1 MLKITKTEE
10 LAARNIPFGVVEVR
24 YPPREEWRVDEFRA
38 FAQGELERARESYL
52 DYERKAVFGS
62 DPYVRFFKKFKK
74 TYTVMLQ
81 FESIIIKRLPFP
93 LCDPVTEIP
102 YLLELTTCMLSG
114 THDIDRI
121 EGGVELYSGTDRTP
135 FAGMHG
141 RERHTYPGDFVG
153 RDGAGIIFSEIAGA
167 DDRTCA
173 RPDSSHVFYPVFGTP
188 DMDRNLISS
197 AVDKLVSYVRIL
209 APNAEIETDII

>member
-1 MLKITKTEE
+1 
-10 LAARNIPFGVVEVR
+10 
-24 YPPREEWRVDEFRA
+24 
-38 FAQGELERARESYL
+38 
-52 DYERKAVFGS
+52 
-62 DPYVRFFKKFKK
+62 
-74 TYTVMLQ
+74 
-81 FESIIIKRLPFP
+81 
-93 LCDPVTEIP
+93 
-102 YLLELTTCMLSG
+102 MLSG

>member
-38 FAQGELERARESYL
+38 FAQGELERARESYP

-81 FESIIIKRLPFP
+81 FESIIIKRL
-93 LCDPVTEIP
+93 L
-102 YLLELTTCMLSG
+102 
-114 THDIDRI
+114 
-121 EGGVELYSGTDRTP
+121 
-135 FAGMHG
+135 
-141 RERHTYPGDFVG
+141 
-153 RDGAGIIFSEIAGA
+153 
-167 DDRTCA
+167 
-173 RPDSSHVFYPVFGTP
+173 
-188 DMDRNLISS
+188 
-197 AVDKLVSYVRIL
+197 RIL
-209 APNAEIETDII
+209 SIISFW